1 MATISLTAP
10 LEGWVSPLDEVV
22 DAVFAERMLGDGLA
36 IDPTGNVLVAPCD
49 ARVLVVQP
57 SGHAITL
64 ETPEGAQLLIHL
76 GIDTVALD
84 GRGFEPLVAAGATV
98 TRGQP
103 LIRFDLDLIVR
114 EAQAAITPVIVT
126 NGERF
131 TIAGRAEAGAVAI
144 GAPLLTLVARE
155 AVAAEEAADGA
166 RASQTIVVPL
176 PHGIHARPAARIAA
190 EARRHRAAVTLSR
203 GAVTANAASPVDLLA
218 LTVAHGDTVTI
229 AATGAEAEAEAAVSA
244 VAALILHGIEEEP
257 AAAAPV
263 ARPVAPIDVPAGAL
277 PGVTAAPGLAIGTA
291 MRWRLADLA
300 VVAAG
305 QGVSAEQEAFESARG
320 ALLADLTDRAEAA
333 AGSAR
338 AILEAHAAILDDPKL
353 IAMTLMAITRGSSAA
368 HAWRGAIR
376 PQVEALQAGGD
387 ARLAERAADMLDLE
401 RQLIT
406 RLIGVEEETIAL
418 PEGAI
423 LLAEDLLP
431 SQFMALDLD
440 RVAGLAIE
448 RGGPTSHVSILA
460 ASRGLP
466 ALVALGTGLNAVRD
480 GVQVVLDAGA
490 GWFHPTPSPELVAAA
505 EARLAVVAQRRAA
518 ARARAA
524 EECRTADGT
533 RIEVVANCG
542 SAEDARVAAAN
553 GAEGCGLLRTEL
565 LFLDRAT
572 APDVAEQTAAYQAVA
587 DALAGRPVI
596 VRLLDIGGD
605 KPAPYLPIGPE
616 ENPALGLRG
625 IRVGLA
631 HPDILDDQLR
641 AILAVR
647 PAGQCRVMVPM
658 VVGLDELRQVRAA
671 LDRVGGGDGVELG
684 IMVETPAA
692 AVTAAQ
698 LAREA
703 DFLSIGTNDLTQ
715 YALAMDRGNAAVAGA
730 LDGLHPAVL
739 RLIEQ
744 TVAGGARHARWTGV
758 CGGLASDPLA
768 VPILV
773 GLGVTELSVAPAAVA
788 DIKALVRD
796 LDMIRARDHAR
807 AALDCAGAAEVRQ
820 LAREFAR

>member
-10 LEGWVSPLDEVV
+10 LEGWASPLDDVV
-22 DAVFAERMLGDGLA
+22 DAVFAERMLGDGIA
-36 IDPTGNVLVAPCD
+36 IDPTGDTLVAPCD

-57 SGHAITL
+57 TSHAITL

-76 GIDTVALD
+76 GIDTVALG
-84 GRGFEPLVAAGATV
+84 GRGFKPLVAAGATV

-131 TIAGRAEAGAVAI
+131 AIAERAEAGAI
-144 GAPLLTLVARE
+144 GLGAPLLTLVARE
-155 AVAAEEAADGA
+155 ATAAETTSNGPVATRTLRVALA
-166 RASQTIVVPL
+166 
-176 PHGIHARPAARIAA
+176 HGVHARPAAKIAA
-190 EARRHRAAVTLSR
+190 AAKTFAADVTITKNERSASARSPVGLLSLIVAHQDDVTIEARGADAEQAVAAVADLLATDHDEGAPADRAASAAVTPR
-203 GAVTANAASPVDLLA
+203 T
-218 LTVAHGDTVTI
+218 
-229 AATGAEAEAEAAVSA
+229 
-244 VAALILHGIEEEP
+244 
-257 AAAAPV
+257 
-263 ARPVAPIDVPAGAL
+263 VPAGAIA
-277 PGVTAAPGLAIGTA
+277 GVTASPGLAIGA
-291 MRWRLADLA
+291 IARWQVRDLDVPA
-300 VVAAG
+300 TGAG
-305 QGVSAEQEAFESARG
+305 IASEEACFESARAALASDLAARSAG
-320 ALLADLTDRAEAA
+320 AT
-333 AGSAR
+333 GPAR
-338 AILEAHAAILDDPKL
+338 AIFQAHADMLADPAL
-353 IAMTLMAITRGSSAA
+353 IDAAHRSIAVGASAA
-368 HAWRGAIR
+368 QAWRDALR
-376 PQVEALQAGGD
+376 PLAEALRAGGD
-387 ARLAERAADMLDLE
+387 PRLAERADDMRDLE
-401 RQLIT
+401 RQLIA
-406 RLIGVEEETIAL
+406 RLMGVEQEVARL
-418 PEGAI
+418 PDGAI
-423 LLAEDLLP
+423 LLADDLLP
-431 SQFMALDLD
+431 SQLMALDLD

-448 RGGPTSHVSILA
+448 RGGPTSHVAILA

-466 ALVALGTGLNAVRD
+466 ALVALGAPARD
-480 GVQVVLDAGA
+480 LAEGARVVLDASEGLLHVA
-490 GWFHPTPSPELVAAA
+490 PSPELVADA
-505 EARLAVVAQRRAA
+505 EARLTVVAQRRAA
-518 ARARAA
+518 AHARAA
-524 EECRTADGT
+524 EDCRTADGT

-587 DALAGRPVI
+587 DALAGKPVI

-647 PAGQCRVMVPM
+647 PAGQCRIMVPM

-692 AVTAAQ
+692 AVTASQ

-744 TVAGGARHARWTGV
+744 TVTGGARHARWTGV

-768 VPILV
+768 VPILI